1 MADTGS
7 LKKKAVKGVFWNA
20 IDKFSTRGLQFIFS
34 ILIARQLMPSDYGAI
49 AIMEIFLALAQ
60 TFVDSGFGNAL
71 VRKPDRTE
79 ADYCTVFYFNI
90 AVAVFCYFLL
100 WIGAPYLADFYNLP
114 ELTKI
119 TRAVG
124 VVLIIN
130 SLVGVQ
136 SAHLTIAINFKA
148 FAKISIINSIVV
160 GLVSLFLAWKG
171 FGVWTLVFQH
181 ILSSALCAFMT
192 WIQVRWRPQLVFS
205 WRSFKEMFSFG
216 SRLLASSLL
225 NTLYNNIYGLV
236 IGKKYTS
243 ADLGEFSKATTFANF
258 PAYNISGI
266 LQSVSYPVLST
277 LQGDLP
283 RLSDYYR
290 RLIKVTAFLVFP
302 AMFGLAAVS
311 DPLIRLTLTDK
322 WEGMIFYMQI
332 LCLSYMWGPINAVN
346 LNLLKVL
353 GKSDYFLRVEI
364 VKKIIAFTILLISM
378 PFGVKVICIGNFV
391 QALCSIFVTT
401 YYTKKLIGYGVF
413 DQLGDLMHVISLCIL
428 MGLAVLSLSYV
439 FTSLIM
445 KLIVGIIVGVA
456 IYVGSAYLFRFGEIQ
471 EIIGLLKS
479 RK

>member
-1 MADTGS
+1 MSEIDS
-7 LKKKAVKGVFWNA
+7 LKHKAVKGVFWNA
-20 IDKFSTRGLQFIFS
+20 IDKFSTRGLQFVFS

-90 AVAVFCYFLL
+90 VVAVICYLLL
-100 WIGAPYLADFYNLP
+100 WAGAPLLASFYDLP

-136 SAHLTIAINFKA
+136 GAHLTIAINFKA
-148 FAKISIINSIVV
+148 VAKISIINSIVV
-160 GLVSLFLAWKG
+160 GLFSLFLAWKG
-171 FGVWTLVFQH
+171 FGVWTLVLQH
-181 ILSSALCAFMT
+181 ILSSVLCAIMT
-192 WIQVRWRPQLVFS
+192 WLQVRWKPQLIFS
-205 WRSFKEMFSFG
+205 WKSFKEMFSFG

-236 IGKKYTS
+236 IGKKYS
-243 ADLGEFSKATTFANF
+243 AADLGEFSKATTFANF

-277 LQGDLP
+277 IQNDLP

-290 RLIKVTAFLVFP
+290 RLIKLTAFLVFP

-364 VKKIIAFTILLISM
+364 VKKIIAFTILIISM
-378 PFGVKVICIGNFV
+378 PFGVKVICVGNLV

-401 YYTKKLIGYGVF
+401 YYTKKLIGYGIF
-413 DQLGDLMHVISLCIL
+413 DQLGDLFHVIVLCVI
-428 MGLAVLSLSYV
+428 MGLAVLSLRLV
-439 FTSLIM
+439 FTNMILR
-445 KLIVGIIVGVA
+445 LVVGIALGAV
-456 IYVGSAYLFRFGEIQ
+456 IYVSSAYYLRFSELK
-471 EIIGLLKS
+471 EVFNLLKS
-479 RK
+479 RS